1 MDVVVKRDGM
11 DIAKKVQIQKWGGAQ
26 VGAGIRVGGWGDKS
40 GEREEGKITYLQSSL
55 VAAKEDT

>member
-11 DIAKKVQIQKWGGAQ
+11 DIAKKCKYKNGGGHKWVQEL
-26 VGAGIRVGGWGDKS
+26 GWGDKS